1 MAYRSDRTFYDI
13 LELNKTASKDNVKE
27 AYKRMALKRHP
38 DKNTDDKRAVASFQ
52 EVIVYLLRVPAYETD
67 FHASEQVQKAYE
79 TLYDSGR
86 RMAYDVGIG
95 LHKPIPLS
103 QAFYDDT
110 TCNRATANSFNSSL
124 TPQRPDWFWSD
135 ILKPKRSGRSPM
147 TPNSKQE
154 REASD
159 DGSERY
165 EEQDWFG
172 NWRREEEQKHRQHEE
187 HVAQKLEKQ
196 RRKLEAELPNK
207 LINTLGLIL
216 RLVASID
223 KMEAETEAADTVIEE
238 WAGMDEKEENFFEE
252 VYKRNITL
260 NSLRRDLESETKRYR
275 TLYKKLKTFDPK
287 QGAEAEQ
294 IYRRLQKNT
303 AIRCEKKG
311 KDSDSYEVQDRKAQD
326 ERRRQEEVE
335 NNVDEAIHCQAKDGA
350 KASEKLSRAV
360 EGQEKA
366 NEKHHRQEAIIR
378 KEVKRRALHEKQMR
392 TKRSSS
398 PSQTFIPDL
407 TTPKAPTDSNTFTS
421 TEPTTHQPDTLEP
434 DKADTAYDTDEEI
447 ILLQCRRLHARH
459 RDVKG
464 DFWDIAE
471 GEHVCCFCGNVLIV
485 FECPLYERCGL
496 RACEG
501 CRMGC

>member
-1 MAYRSDRTFYDI
+1 MAYRSDRTFYDV
-13 LELNKTASKDNVKE
+13 LELNKAASKDNVKE

-38 DKNTDDKRAVASFQ
+38 DKNPDDKRAVASFQ
-52 EVIVYLLRVPAYETD
+52 EVIVYLLRVPGYETD

-79 TLYDSGR
+79 TLYDTGR
-86 RMAYDVGIG
+86 RMAYDVDIG
-95 LHKPIPLS
+95 LHKSIPLS
-103 QAFYDDT
+103 QAFHGDI
-110 TCNRATANSFNSSL
+110 TCNRATANSFNSSFA
-124 TPQRPDWFWSD
+124 PQRPDWFWSD
-135 ILKPKRSGRSPM
+135 ILKPNRSGRSPM

-165 EEQDWFG
+165 EEQNWFG
-172 NWRREEEQKHRQHEE
+172 NWRREEEQRHRQHEE
-187 HVAQKLEKQ
+187 RVAQKLEKQ
-196 RRKLEAELPNK
+196 RRKLEAELPNN

-223 KMEAETEAADTVIEE
+223 KMEAENEAADTVIEE

-275 TLYKKLKTFDPK
+275 TLYKKLKTFDAK

-303 AIRCEKKG
+303 AKRSEKKG
-311 KDSDSYEVQDRKAQD
+311 KDSDSHDVQDQHAQN
-326 ERRRQEEVE
+326 ERRRQEKVGDKVDEGILSQAEDRAKARTEHSREVE
-335 NNVDEAIHCQAKDGA
+335 
-350 KASEKLSRAV
+350 EK
-360 EGQEKA
+360 EKA
-366 NEKHHRQEAIIR
+366 NEKHHRQEAMLR
-378 KEVKRRALHEKQMR
+378 KEAKRCALHEKQTR
-392 TKRSSS
+392 TKRSSL
-398 PSQTFIPDL
+398 PPQTFIHTS
-407 TTPKAPTDSNTFTS
+407 TTPKAPTDSNPSTS
-421 TEPTTHQPDTLEP
+421 TEPATPQPDIPEAHELN
-434 DKADTAYDTDEEI
+434 DNSDTDEEI

-459 RDVKG
+459 RDAKG

-471 GEHVCCFCGNVLIV
+471 GEHVCCFCGNILIV
-485 FECPLYERCGL
+485 FECPLFERCGL

-501 CRMGC
+501 CRMG